1 MRNEIKRIDK
11 NKISRAIVKE
21 DGEYRFMACDIKKNK
36 PMVPSKFKIEEIL
49 FAKKLDTIS
58 LQFMV
63 ELRAKSI
70 IDIKI

>member
-1 MRNEIKRIDK
+1 M
-11 NKISRAIVKE
+11 KE

-36 PMVPSKFKIEEIL
+36 PMGPSKFKIEEIL